1 MARSSKPRHARRP
14 RLIKIPMMRTIHD
27 MIALE
32 LHTAFA
38 TLSVAPCRDQ
48 FDAIGQI
55 FNMIGLAIEK
65 DSRFPVEFR
74 IVQSGASA
82 MGQISDGF
90 DRTGVL
96 RPTELELL
104 SVRNAVNVCDEIL
117 PRLDVTRIHLANV
130 ALAAMR
136 GSECAV
142 QK

>member
-1 MARSSKPRHARRP
+1 MARSTKPRHAHKP
-14 RLIKIPMMRTIHD
+14 RLIKIPMMKSMRN

-38 TLSVAPCRDQ
+38 TLSIAPCRDQ

-74 IVQSGASA
+74 IVQSGTSA
-82 MGQISDGF
+82 MVQISDGF

-96 RPTELELL
+96 RPTDLELL

-117 PRLDVTRIHLANV
+117 PRLDITRMHLANV

-136 GSECAV
+136 GSEKTEAA
-142 QK
+142 